1 MTKNIR
7 QSAKYKKEYES
18 MVKQLNALLAEY
30 DPCHGDPVW
39 ERAIEL
45 GRDKHLPLGEAIKI
59 AEQELSKA

>member
-7 QSAKYKKEYES
+7 ETARYKKEYAS
-18 MVKQLNALLAEY
+18 MLKQINDLLTE
-30 DPCHGDPVW
+30 DGPCQGDPVW

-45 GRDKHLPLGEAIKI
+45 GRDKHLPLGEAIQI